1 MELPQSNTLIPVYS
15 YTRTELLSLR
25 TKTSLLSL
33 STVDRLKDLNIGY
46 HLPRRH
52 RSSRGVK
59 RKKKKFP
66 SFIVA
71 SFNAQ
76 SVKGNDM
83 ACRRCEISTF
93 IKDNGVDLFFVTET
107 WLSAQGDE
115 AKTAELAPSGFD
127 VKSFPRQSRSR
138 GGGIAT
144 VYKSTLGSNI
154 TFKTNF
160 DFTHTLFEVVQASI
174 TLQHNTLHF
183 FCLYRPPPNRRNNLT
198 DYVYRTAARSSRLC
212 KQPPRIC
219 LSCW

>member
-1 MELPQSNTLIPVYS
+1 MELPQSNTLLPVCS
-15 YTRTELLSLR
+15 YTHTELLSLR

-59 RKKKKFP
+59 RKKQNLY

-83 ACRRCEISTF
+83 ACKRCEISTF

-115 AKTAELAPSGFD
+115 AKTAELAPCGFD
-127 VKSFPRQSRSR
+127 VKSFPRHSRTR

-160 DFTHTLFEVVQASI
+160 DFTHTSFEVVQASI

-183 FCLYRPPPNRRNNLT
+183 FLSVPTSTKPT
-198 DYVYRTAARSSRLC
+198 
-212 KQPPRIC
+212 KQPY
-219 LSCW
+219 

>member
-1 MELPQSNTLIPVYS
+1 MELSQSNTQIPDYS
-15 YTRTELLSLR
+15 YTLTELLSLR

-59 RKKKKFP
+59 RKKQNLH

-83 ACRRCEISTF
+83 AFKRCEISTF

-115 AKTAELAPSGFD
+115 AKTVELAPSGFD

-138 GGGIAT
+138 GGGISK

-154 TFKTNF
+154 TFKTNI
-160 DFTHTLFEVVQASI
+160 DFTHTSFEVVQESI
-174 TLQHNTLHF
+174 TLQHNALHF
-183 FCLYRPPPNRRNNLT
+183 SVCTDLHQTDETILLTLCLLNSCLT
-198 DYVYRTAARSSRLC
+198 FSIT
-212 KQPPRIC
+212 
-219 LSCW
+219 